1 MTLQRR
7 SFLCGAAAGLGA
19 LAVPKVSRAD
29 PAAPR
34 FLLIVFAQ
42 GAWDVT
48 YCLDPK
54 RAPACDV
61 PTGAVKTYPGG
72 VRVLTSPERPG
83 IDTFFTANASRCAVV
98 NGLSV
103 NSVAHASARI
113 RVLTGTR
120 SERNPDVGAI
130 FAATTSE
137 TRPDLA
143 LPYVDLG
150 GGAFAGP
157 LASIMGRVGSTN
169 QLVTL
174 LDRSKAFRSGDQPG
188 SLYAP
193 DTSERAALDRF
204 VARRAGAAATMPGSA
219 AMAGYQSSRPRAEAL
234 RQDTRLRGLTVGR
247 TTSLAQQGALAVE
260 LFRSG
265 VSCAA
270 FLDSRLDWDT
280 HDDIADQGRSHE
292 LLFSE
297 LTQISAQLAAA
308 GLLERTTVAVLSEFS
323 RTPRLNDQ
331 PEPGKDHWPVTSALL
346 FGGGIKPGTYG
357 RTDDGLGAQPIRM
370 DDGTASDRGNLL
382 AFDNFAA
389 GLLEFMGVSARRWIP
404 TVEPFHGPF
413 A

>member
-1 MTLQRR
+1 MTMHRR
-7 SFLCGAAAGLGA
+7 YFLYGAAAGLGA
-19 LAVPKVSRAD
+19 LAVPKVSRAA
-29 PAAPR
+29 PNGPR

-83 IDTFFTANASRCAVV
+83 IDAFFAANAGRCAVV

-103 NSVAHASARI
+103 NSVAHASAKI

-120 SERNPDVGAI
+120 SERNPDIGAI

-137 TRPDLA
+137 TRPQLA
-143 LPYVDLG
+143 MPYVDLG

-157 LASIMGRVGSTN
+157 LASVMGRVGNTN

-174 LDRSKAFRSGDQPG
+174 LDRSRAFRRGDQPG
-188 SLYAP
+188 SRYAP
-193 DTSERAALDRF
+193 DIDERAALDQF
-204 VARRAGAAATMPGSA
+204 IARRAAAAPGSA
-219 AMAGYQSSRPRAEAL
+219 ALAGYHSSRPRAEAL
-234 RQDTRLRGLTVGR
+234 RQDPRLRAMTVGR
-247 TTSLAQQGALAVE
+247 ITSLAQQGALAVE
-260 LFRSG
+260 LFKSG

-270 FLDSRLDWDT
+270 FLDTRLDWDT
-280 HDDIADQGRSHE
+280 HDDIADQGPSHE
-292 LLFSE
+292 RLFSE

-331 PEPGKDHWPVTSALL
+331 PSPGKDHWPVTSALL
-346 FGGGIKPGTYG
+346 MGGGVRPGTYG
-357 RTDDGLGAQPIRM
+357 HTDDGLGAQPIRL
-370 DDGTASDRGNLL
+370 DDGAASDRGTLL
-382 AFDNFAA
+382 QFDNFAA
-389 GLLEFMGVSARRWIP
+389 GLLEFMGVSSRRWIP
-404 TVEPFHGPF
+404 TTEPFHGPF

>member
-1 MTLQRR
+1 MTMHRR
-7 SFLCGAAAGLGA
+7 NFLYGAAAGLGA
-19 LAVPKVSRAD
+19 LAVPKVSRAA
-29 PAAPR
+29 PAESR

-61 PTGAVKTYPGG
+61 PAGTVKTYPGG

-83 IDTFFTANASRCAVV
+83 IDGFFTTNASRCAVV
-98 NGLSV
+98 NGLAV

-120 SERNPDVGAI
+120 SERNPDVAAI
-130 FAATTSE
+130 FAATTVE
-137 TRPDLA
+137 TRPGLA

-150 GGAFAGP
+150 GSAFAGP
-157 LASIMGRVGSTN
+157 LASIMGRVGNTN

-174 LDRSKAFRSGDQPG
+174 LDRTKAFRSGSEPG
-188 SLYAP
+188 SRYAP
-193 DTSERAALDRF
+193 DASERGALDQF
-204 VARRAGAAATMPGSA
+204 IARRAETAARAPGSA
-219 AMAGYQSSRPRAEAL
+219 AMAGYRSSRERAEAL
-234 RQDTRLRGLTVGR
+234 RQDPGLRGLTVGR

-280 HDDIADQGRSHE
+280 HDDIADQSRSHE

-346 FGGGIKPGTYG
+346 FGGGIHPGTYG
-357 RTDDGLGAQPIRM
+357 RTDDGLGAQRIRM
-370 DDGTASDRGNLL
+370 DDGTPSDRGNILQ
-382 AFDNFAA
+382 FDNFAA
-389 GLLEFMGVSARRWIP
+389 GLLEFMGVSSRRWIP